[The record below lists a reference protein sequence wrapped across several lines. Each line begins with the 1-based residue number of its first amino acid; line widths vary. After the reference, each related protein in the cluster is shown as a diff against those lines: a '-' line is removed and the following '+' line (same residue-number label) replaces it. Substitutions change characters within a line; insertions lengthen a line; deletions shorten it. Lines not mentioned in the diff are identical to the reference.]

1 MRMYALFVS
10 IAIASLVILTACAAP
25 AAQPTVAP
33 TQAPIPSPAPSPSP
47 APTFAP
53 MTIKFG
59 QVGGISD
66 AAFDIAQAKGYFKEQ
81 GLTVE
86 AVPFTSAADMTAPLG
101 TDELQVGGGTV
112 SAGLFNA
119 IDRGVAVV
127 VVADK
132 GNHAPG
138 HGASAVVVRTALIDV
153 IKAPKDLKGRS
164 IALASR
170 DIAPEMNLDNY
181 LRTGGLT
188 ISDVNVVAIG
198 FNDMLTA
205 LRNGAVDA
213 AQPNEPSLSRILSA
227 GVARVLVRSDQVSP
241 GLQIAVVLFSQKF
254 AAQREAAVR
263 FMVAY
268 VKGARLYNDA
278 FVKKDAATRTEVI
291 GILSKSTKLDADLFN
306 TMVMP
311 MINSDGKVNT
321 NSLDEVQTWL
331 VAKGSQKVKVP
342 IGRVVNMSFVEEA
355 AVRLGPYQ

>member
-1 MRMYALFVS
+1 
-10 IAIASLVILTACAAP
+10 
-25 AAQPTVAP
+25 
-33 TQAPIPSPAPSPSP
+33 
-47 APTFAP
+47 
-53 MTIKFG
+53 
-59 QVGGISD
+59 
-66 AAFDIAQAKGYFKEQ
+66 
-81 GLTVE
+81 
-86 AVPFTSAADMTAPLG
+86 MTAPLG